1 MLKNYHCKLGSDGAH
16 KFYQHLGESP
26 IRASANKKSTDFF
39 FSLLSLSYLHSC
51 TPPIIHGN
59 LTCDTIFIQHNGL
72 VKIGSVAP
80 DAINHHVKTCREN
93 IKNMHFIAPEY
104 GAGAVNAIASSLTPA
119 IDIFS
124 FGMCALEMAAL
135 EIQGNGDSGT
145 MVTPENIQRTIESLE
160 DKQQKDFI
168 SKCLS
173 HDPAERPSAK
183 ELLFHPLLFEVHSL
197 KLLVAH
203 CLLNTARKISHSTPF
218 FFSFIKSIVES
229 RAV

>member
-1 MLKNYHCKLGSDGAH
+1 MRIESSGSMWC
-16 KFYQHLGESP
+16 
-26 IRASANKKSTDFF
+26 RFF
-39 FSLLSLSYLHSC
+39 TLNSGSHYSYLHSC

-80 DAINHHVKTCREN
+80 DAINHHVKTYREN

-104 GAGAVNAIASSLTPA
+104 GAVAVNAVASSLTPA
-119 IDIFS
+119 IDIYS

-145 MVTPENIQRTIESLE
+145 MVTPENIHRTIESLE
-160 DKQQKDFI
+160 DGQQKDFI
-168 SKCLS
+168 FKCLS
-173 HDPAERPSAK
+173 QDMAERPSAK

-203 CLLNTARKISHSTPF
+203 CLLNTAR
-218 FFSFIKSIVES
+218 E
-229 RAV
+229 

>member
-1 MLKNYHCKLGSDGAH
+1 MCIWPRLVLDV
-16 KFYQHLGESP
+16 Q
-26 IRASANKKSTDFF
+26 
-39 FSLLSLSYLHSC
+39 
-51 TPPIIHGN
+51 
-59 LTCDTIFIQHNGL
+59 LTNIFVFL
-72 VKIGSVAP
+72 AP

-104 GAGAVNAIASSLTPA
+104 GAVAVNAIASSLTPA
-119 IDIFS
+119 IDIYS

-160 DKQQKDFI
+160 EGQQKDFI
-168 SKCLS
+168 AKCLS

-203 CLLNTARKISHSTPF
+203 CLLNTARKRSDRRKRHSISDKNIFPLAAN
-218 FFSFIKSIVES
+218 FSDTITDEMMRRRYKPDVVLADIPRVNDPVEFKL
-229 RAV
+229 ADVPTAEKLEKFLEDVK